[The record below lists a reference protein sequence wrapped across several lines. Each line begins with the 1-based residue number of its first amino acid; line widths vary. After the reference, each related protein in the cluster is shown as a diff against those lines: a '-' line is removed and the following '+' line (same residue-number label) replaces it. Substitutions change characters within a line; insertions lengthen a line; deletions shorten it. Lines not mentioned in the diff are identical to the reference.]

1 MSKKVFLYAQAL
13 DNKEDDLVFH
23 LVEDR
28 MESCTEQHIRAHV
41 SKVIFEIVQHT
52 STETQQEST
61 SVSVYFL
68 TKNRANVLIR
78 FSTNQ
83 KDLAKRN
90 APNVLVLEN
99 IDPNEAATNILTPV
113 TKQSI
118 EEVLARKNRGEIQ
131 EKQWNTIMEML
142 KSHLTKK
149 KRQQAIKFTVF
160 GVALVA
166 GLIALSS
173 LALSQQNQTNQTVQ
187 EQANEP

>member
-1 MSKKVFLYAQAL
+1 MSKEVFLYAQAL
-13 DNKEDDLVFH
+13 DNKEDDLVFR
-23 LVEDR
+23 LVGDGV
-28 MESCTEQHIRAHV
+28 ESCTEEDIRAHV

-52 STETQQEST
+52 STETQQEGT
-61 SVSVYFL
+61 SVSVYFS

-83 KDLAKRN
+83 KDIAKRN

-99 IDPNEAATNILTPV
+99 IDPHEAATNILTPV

-118 EEVLARKNRGEIQ
+118 EEFLARTNRGEMQ

-142 KSHLTKK
+142 NLHLTKK